1 MSLCPCVL
9 AGASAAVSGHEGAGL
24 PLGMGTAMWKEPGS

>member
-9 AGASAAVSGHEGAGL
+9 AGASAAVLGHEGAGL
-24 PLGMGTAMWKEPGS
+24 PLGRGTAMWKLLGS